1 MRVYLDHSATTA
13 TDKRVIDKMLP
24 YFSEVFGNAS
34 SQHTFGVDAAKAVE
48 NARIQ
53 VAKALN
59 ASPNEIYFTSGGTES
74 DNMALRGVI
83 DAHSQKGK
91 HIVTTAIEHHAII
104 ETCKMLEKQGV
115 EVTYLTPDKSGIV
128 SVDKVREALREDTVL
143 VSVMTANS
151 EIGSIQPIREIGALC
166 REKKILFHTDAVQ
179 AIGNIKV
186 DVKADNIDL
195 LSLSAHKFYG
205 PKGVGVIYI
214 RNGVRVSRFM
224 IGGEQERKMRAGTYN
239 TPGIVG
245 AGEAITLACSDID
258 GHAKHLSALR
268 DHLAKRIIE
277 EIPFCSINGTMDSD
291 KRLPGN
297 LNVTFDYI
305 EGESILLMLDMAGIA
320 ASSGSAC
327 SSGSLEPS
335 HVLLSIGVPAERA
348 HGSIR
353 FNLGRE
359 NDMEQIDYTVDKL
372 KETVERLRAISPL
385 FKTVE
390 GDKKNV

>member
-13 TDKRVIDKMLP
+13 TDPRVIEKMLP
-24 YFSEVFGNAS
+24 YFNEVFGNAS

-59 ASPNEIYFTSGGTES
+59 AAPNEIYFTSGGTES
-74 DNMALRGVI
+74 DNMAIRGIVDAYKAKGNHVI
-83 DAHSQKGK
+83 
-91 HIVTTAIEHHAII
+91 TTSIEHHAVI
-104 ETCKMLEKQGV
+104 ETCKLLEKQGV
-115 EVTYLTPDKSGIV
+115 EVTYLKPDTDGIV
-128 SVDKVREALREDTVL
+128 SVDKVREALRDDTVL

-166 REKKILFHTDAVQ
+166 REKKVYFHTDAVQ
-179 AIGNIKV
+179 AIGNIPV

-214 RNGVRVSRFM
+214 RNGVKVSRLM
-224 IGGEQERKMRAGTYN
+224 LGGEQERKMRAGTYN

-245 AGEAITLACSDID
+245 VGEAITLACADIPS
-258 GHAKHLSALR
+258 HYEHLSTLR
-268 DHLAKRIIE
+268 DHLAKRIVE
-277 EIPFCSINGTMDSD
+277 EIPFCSINGTMT

-353 FNLGRE
+353 FTLGRE
-359 NDMEQIDYTVDKL
+359 NTLEQIDYTVDNL
-372 KETVERLRAISPL
+372 KEAVEKLRNISPL
-385 FKTVE
+385 FKA
-390 GDKKNV
+390 KKGEMENV